1 METENLTEV
10 VKMKGVFKEVAV
22 SNEGKACHI

>member
-10 VKMKGVFKEVAV
+10 VKMKGIFEEVAV
-22 SNEGKACHI
+22 SSGGKTFHI